1 MNAPAPYC
9 AACNRLHLPDQC
21 RRGGECALNLF
32 AWFSLLLASVLI
44 GVALGA
50 LSVGVW

>member
-9 AACNRLHLPDQC
+9 AACNRLHLPEQC
-21 RRGGECALNLF
+21 SRGGECALNLL
-32 AWFSLLLASVLI
+32 AWFSLLLASILI
-44 GVALGA
+44 GVALAG